1 MRKIVLLILV
11 LSSVS
16 LLRASTPDTI
26 PGLFSLS
33 FQKSREGDLRAA
45 LNAVYQILQKEP
57 KNYTAN
63 LRASWLLYSLKRY
76 SQSETRYRKTVDIA
90 PRAIEPRLGLLLPLM
105 AQRKWA
111 QVEEIIVNLLKYD
124 PLNYTLNSR
133 FAYVLFVTGRYGA
146 ALKYYNKVLVLYP
159 SDLDMQLGMGWTQ
172 LKMGN
177 NLEASRWFQA
187 VLNVMP
193 TNTSARAGLNAL
205 QPKVARR

>member
-1 MRKIVLLILV
+1 MRKLILT
-11 LSSVS
+11 LLLLCSISM
-16 LLRASTPDTI
+16 LRASTPNTI
-26 PGLFSLS
+26 PKLFALS

-45 LNAVYQILQKEP
+45 LNSVYQILQKNP

-63 LRASWLLYSLKRY
+63 LRASWLLYTLKRY
-76 SQSETRYRKTVDIA
+76 DQSERRYRKTVELA

-111 QVEEIIVNLLKYD
+111 QVEEISLNLLKYD

-133 FAYVLFVTGRYGA
+133 LAYVFYVTGRYGE
-146 ALKYYNKVLVLYP
+146 ALKYYNKVVVLYP
-159 SDLDMQLGMGWTQ
+159 GDLDMQLGMGWTQ
-172 LKMGN
+172 YKMGN
-177 NLEASRWFQA
+177 AREASHWFQA

-205 QPKVARR
+205 QPRVARR